1 VSAMPGFLL
10 STASVVTCS
19 HLGTVTITPTQ
30 HRALVGGAPIACA
43 LDTMLIGGCPASSP
57 SSPPCTT
64 LKWTGLAGRILV
76 GGQFALLQTTP
87 PAGPVPGDGTCVG
100 PPPTTPLVTV
110 VQLRVSGT

>member
-1 VSAMPGFLL
+1 MPGFPL

-30 HRALVGGAPIACA
+30 QRALVGGAPIASA
-43 LDTMLIGGCPASSP
+43 LDTMLIGGCPAGSS

-64 LKWTGLAGRILV
+64 LGWTGVASRVLV
-76 GGQFALLQTTP
+76 GGQPALLQTLP
-87 PAGPVPGDGTCVG
+87 PAGPVPGNGTCVG

-110 VQLRVSGT
+110 VQLRVTAT